1 MEEKKYFNPL
11 EGELVKDKIVCRLIN
26 EEANR
31 AYLQDKPYTQVED
44 LAVVY
49 SVGMLFMEMRMPRS
63 YYFIG
68 FLLSFLLTTGMR
80 FSYRIL
86 RFYINSSTT
95 ELNSEKTEKEHIM
108 VIGAGAAGQ
117 ALIKEII
124 NSDKLDAQVVCII
137 DDNPTKYGRIL
148 EGITIVGDRYQ
159 IP

>member
-1 MEEKKYFNPL
+1 M
-11 EGELVKDKIVCRLIN
+11 
-26 EEANR
+26 
-31 AYLQDKPYTQVED
+31 
-44 LAVVY
+44 
-49 SVGMLFMEMRMPRS
+49 
-63 YYFIG
+63 
-68 FLLSFLLTTGMR
+68 
-80 FSYRIL
+80 

-124 NSDKLDAQVVCII
+124 NSYKLDAQVVCII

-159 IP
+159 IPEMVKNTGSAALFMRFRQLLRKIERLS